1 MISTMRRAA
10 NHDGAV
16 TRNVPRGTPLTDPT
30 ASSASSSS
38 SRMTLHRSKYSL
50 PDSVRLRCRLLRLSR
65 RDPKCF
71 SRNIRCLLVIAVE
84 RFNRSAAPTKLPDS
98 TTCRNT
104 FMLTRVSIPDMVYLA
119 SENQPEGTIPFGC
132 KKNGRGQDGR
142 LRSFRADNASAHNIV
157 VHVRTLFGGDGSN
170 NPHFIYAAFHFSK
183 RRLAPDHIQS
193 FDTSYRKICATNFEV
208 TG

>member
-1 MISTMRRAA
+1 MRRAA
-10 NHDGAV
+10 NQEGAV

-38 SRMTLHRSKYSL
+38 SRMTLHRSKYSV
-50 PDSVRLRCRLLRLSR
+50 PDSVRLRRRLLRLSR

-104 FMLTRVSIPDMVYLA
+104 FMLSSVSIRDMVYLA
-119 SENQPEGTIPFGC
+119 SENQPEPAESWHDVWMA
-132 KKNGRGQDGR
+132 K
-142 LRSFRADNASAHNIV
+142 SAE
-157 VHVRTLFGGDGSN
+157 R
-170 NPHFIYAAFHFSK
+170 
-183 RRLAPDHIQS
+183 RRLADAYTFP
-193 FDTSYRKICATNFEV
+193 
-208 TG
+208 G